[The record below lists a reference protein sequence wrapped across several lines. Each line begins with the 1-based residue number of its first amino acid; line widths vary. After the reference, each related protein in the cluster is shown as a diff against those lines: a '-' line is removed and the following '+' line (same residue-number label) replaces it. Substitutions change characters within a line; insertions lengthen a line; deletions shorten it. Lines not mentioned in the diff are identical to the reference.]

1 MKMLYGLKYNGI
13 QHNICIVLLAVF
25 LFMPFA
31 GALAEEYVES
41 KKAVKKLDASI
52 DKIERSLKRRVRGL
66 DQLAQ
71 WTKVLNDTKSEAEKC
86 TAEVSEQIDRLVGDI
101 EKLGKPIRAESTD
114 VRRKRNLFNQQK
126 TEFEKRLASCRLLVI
141 RSDEILQKIAKK
153 QTEIISSYLLA
164 RGPAFHSLIKENWQQ
179 PALWFDSSIAF
190 VRQHSGLES
199 LSSINMAFLFILIGV
214 GIILGM
220 LYRRRSLEKIKD
232 KVWDSSFSNRFY
244 CALSSNFA
252 SYAPAMF
259 GSLVCVAFL
268 FFSFASI
275 RPVPFINVVAYG
287 LPVYLSLV
295 AILRSFLRPHAPAK
309 RVIKLPVDVA
319 SAFSR
324 RLELLLLL
332 LFIGYLLFATLLA
345 QSLPETALL
354 MARGVFAAVF
364 ILNLMWVVWL
374 VGYLPRLG
382 KTLWARAILIV
393 ALLAVLIIEWLGYRN
408 LSAWI
413 LRTLVG
419 TVFTS
424 GFMWLVLRLLRE
436 LYHGLNQG
444 RTAWHQTIRRLFG
457 LYGDEPVPGLF
468 WFYAILVMASWTG
481 FAWVILLIWG
491 LSETALQQASVY
503 FFDGFVVGSLKV
515 VPARILLAIA
525 VFAVLSSLSGWFKRR
540 LERQWL
546 IHTRMERSARE
557 TFVTISGYT
566 GFAIAIIITLSVAGF
581 AFTNL
586 AIIAGALSVGIGFGL
601 QNIVNNFVSGLIL
614 LFERPIKTGDW
625 IMVGNTEGYVKRIRM
640 RSTLIQTFD
649 QADVIVPNSELIS
662 SQVTNWMLH
671 DTRGR
676 AKIPVGV
683 AYGTNTQLVKEVLL
697 AVAHDHPEVIK
708 DGSSPEPN
716 VLFLGFGDSSLN
728 FELRCHISNIDNR
741 LQCVSDMNFA
751 IDAAFR
757 EHGIEIPFPQRDVHI
772 RDGQNKS
779 GPELPED
786 QDKQ

>member
-1 MKMLYGLKYNGI
+1 MKIFYCLK
-13 QHNICIVLLAVF
+13 HNILRCNIPILLLGVF
-25 LFMPFA
+25 FLLPLVSA
-31 GALAEEYVES
+31 SAEEYVES
-41 KKAVKKLDASI
+41 QKAVKKLDTSI
-52 DKIERSLKRRVRGL
+52 DKIERSLKRRGHSL
-66 DQLAQ
+66 EQLAQ
-71 WTKVLNDTKSEAEKC
+71 WAKQLNDTKSEAEKC
-86 TAEVSEQIDRLVGDI
+86 NTEVAEQVVNLTGDI

-114 VRRKRNLFNQQK
+114 VRRKRNLLNQQK
-126 TEFEKRLASCRLLVI
+126 IKFEKRLASCRLLVI
-141 RSDEILQKIAKK
+141 RSDEILQKIVKK
-153 QTEIISSYLLA
+153 QKDIIANYLLA
-164 RGPAFHSLIKENWQQ
+164 KGPAFHSLIKENWQQ
-179 PALWFDSSIAF
+179 PALWFDASTAF
-190 VRQHSGLES
+190 VRQHSGIES

-232 KVWDSSFSNRFY
+232 KLWDSSFSNRFY
-244 CALSSNFA
+244 CALTSNFA
-252 SYAPAMF
+252 RYAPAMF
-259 GSLVCVAFL
+259 GSLVCVVFL

-287 LPVYLSLV
+287 LPVYLLLL
-295 AILRSFLRPHAPAK
+295 AIIRSFLRPQAPAK
-309 RVIKLPVDVA
+309 RVVKISIDLA

-324 RLELLLLL
+324 RLELLVLL

-354 MARGVFAAVF
+354 MARSVFAAVF

-382 KTLWARAILIV
+382 KTLWARAILIA
-393 ALLAVLIIEWLGYRN
+393 ALLAVLIIEWIGYRN
-408 LSAWI
+408 LSVWI

-419 TVFTS
+419 SVFA
-424 GFMWLVLRLLRE
+424 GGVMWLVLRLLHE

-444 RTAWHQTIRRLFG
+444 RTAWHQTTRRLFG
-457 LYGDEPVPGLF
+457 LYGDEHMPGLF

-481 FAWVILLIWG
+481 FAWVILFIWG

-503 FFDGFVVGSLKV
+503 FFDGFVVGSLKI
-515 VPARILLAIA
+515 VPARILLALA

-557 TFVTISGYT
+557 TFATISGYS
-566 GFAIAIIITLSVAGF
+566 GFALAIIIALSVAGF

-625 IMVGNTEGYVKRIRM
+625 IVAGNTEGYVKRIRM

-662 SQVTNWMLH
+662 SQVTNWMLY

-676 AKIPVGV
+676 IKIPVGV

-708 DGSSPEPN
+708 DGSSPDPN
-716 VLFLGFGDSSLN
+716 VLFLDFGDSSLN

-757 EHGIEIPFPQRDVHI
+757 KQGIEIPFPQRDVHI
-772 RDGQNKS
+772 RDGQNKPGS
-779 GPELPED
+779 E
-786 QDKQ
+786 